1 MVRLVLSIALAA
13 LTVLSVLS
21 LDARLAGVR
30 ADDLVACTKGNGDTQ
45 LRGCSRIIKS
55 RRLYGKPISKKNLSI
70 IHYKRG
76 RAYNNKKQYDR
87 AIADYDKA
95 IKLNPKFASAYNGRG
110 VTYDD
115 KGQYDRAIA
124 EYTHAIK
131 LNPQYIKAYNNRA
144 WAYFKWGK
152 AAKGLPD
159 ANKAIEL
166 DPKYAYAYGT
176 RGHIYEA
183 LDRKDE
189 AIADLQKALELNPSI
204 EVNKE
209 ALKRLGV
216 TP

>member
-13 LTVLSVLS
+13 LTVLS

-76 RAYNNKKQYDR
+76 RAYNNKK
-87 AIADYDKA
+87 
-95 IKLNPKFASAYNGRG
+95 
-110 VTYDD
+110 
-115 KGQYDRAIA
+115 QYDRAIA